1 MAQTA
6 IGLIETHG
14 LIGVIEAADTAAKA
28 ADVRLLG
35 IERIGGGFVSLR
47 FSGDVASVNAA
58 VQAASEA
65 AKQVSELVSAHVI
78 AQPHVDVESMAL
90 AAAPGLGPQGSPAEP
105 TSHGSASAGSA
116 TGSPEPSDFHSP
128 SSEDL
133 ASLSVTRLRQ
143 LARRVPGIRL
153 QGRQISR
160 ANKSELIEALTAA
173 LGSGA

>member
-35 IERIGGGFVSLR
+35 IERIGGGLVSLR

-78 AQPHVDVESMAL
+78 AQPHADVASMAL

-116 TGSPEPSDFHSP
+116 SSSSEPCDFHSP
-128 SSEDL
+128 EDL

-143 LARRVPGIRL
+143 LARRAPGIRL